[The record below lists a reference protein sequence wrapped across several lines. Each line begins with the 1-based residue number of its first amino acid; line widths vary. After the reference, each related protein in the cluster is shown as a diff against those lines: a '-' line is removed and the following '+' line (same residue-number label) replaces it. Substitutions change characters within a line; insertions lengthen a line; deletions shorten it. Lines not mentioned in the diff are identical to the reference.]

1 MLVLVGAAAGLTY
14 RLVNLQ
20 LRNAE
25 EFVEIG
31 RQQRFRTV
39 ELAGGRGDILD
50 RNGNSLATSLPST
63 SFFVD
68 PKFVVDPIGDAER
81 LAPVLNRPVENV
93 RSLLGGDGRFAWL
106 ARQTTDA
113 KAAEILALDIPG
125 VFTTTEPDRFHPS
138 GSALARSVIGNVDI
152 DSAGLSGIENIYND
166 VLEGQPGE
174 LSIEIG
180 RGGPTIPG
188 QREVSSPPIPGADV
202 VLTID
207 RSLQFEVERVL
218 IDTVANMGA
227 QGGVVLVS
235 DPSTGE
241 VFAMAS
247 VVRNDAGEIISTS
260 LNMAT
265 SWAFEPG
272 SVMKAMTFGS
282 LIDAGIANSSSR
294 SVVPDSYELWDYTF
308 TDSSP
313 HATVEMS
320 VADIMTVSSNVGTV
334 RWAEQLGGAR
344 LDTYLRDFG
353 FGTSADLGFPGET
366 AGLMIEPDS
375 WGGLATATTAL
386 GQGISVTP
394 AQLMAAYNTIANDGI
409 FVPLQ
414 MVREVV
420 RSDGT
425 HEVPPTPEHRQV
437 ISASAAG
444 EVRTM
449 LENAVAVGTGVN
461 AQVDGYRVAGKTGT
475 ARKPLDNG
483 QGYEDGAGNFRYVA
497 TFAGFLPA
505 DEPELSII
513 VTIDQPTASIYAG
526 HAAAPAFAEIA
537 SYAVRHFGIAPP
549 PQVAALDTYVKPEI
563 PDRLPTD
570 RVVGETAEVTDEQVS
585 AEDGELSPTEDSV
598 AQVDPTSTAD
608 SDGANNAPQV
618 DAARTTPQDT
628 LTPPAGA
635 AEPADEAAA
644 PPAPGAAPPAPVSA
658 EDDLMADAG
667 GQQAGLPPG
676 SFELP
681 NPTAGG

>member
-1 MLVLVGAAAGLTY
+1 MTVIAGGLTY
-14 RLVNLQ
+14 RLVELQ

-39 ELAGGRGDILD
+39 QLAGGRGDILD

-68 PKFVVDPIGDAER
+68 PKFVEDPIGDAVR
-81 LAPVLNRPVENV
+81 LAPVLKMAVEDV
-93 RSLLGGDGRFAWL
+93 RALLGGQGRFAWL
-106 ARQTTDA
+106 IRQTSEA

-125 VFTTTEPDRFHPS
+125 IFTTSEPDRFQPS
-138 GSALARSVIGNVDI
+138 GPALARSVIGNVDI
-152 DSAGLSGIENIYND
+152 DSMGLSGIEKIYDD
-166 VLEGQPGE
+166 VLQGQPGE

-188 QREVSSPPIPGADV
+188 QREVSRQPVPGADV

-218 IDTVANMGA
+218 TEQVDAMDA

-235 DPSTGE
+235 DPTTGE
-241 VFAMAS
+241 ILAMAS
-247 VVRNDAGEIISTS
+247 VVRNNDGEVVSTS

-265 SWAFEPG
+265 SWSYEPG

-282 LIDAGIANSSSR
+282 IIDAGIANSSST
-294 SVVPDSYELWDYTF
+294 SIVPDSYELWDYTF
-308 TDSSP
+308 SDSSP
-313 HATVEMS
+313 HPTREMTVSEI
-320 VADIMTVSSNVGTV
+320 VTVSSNVGTV

-353 FGTSADLGFPGET
+353 FGSPANLGFPGET
-366 AGLMIEPDS
+366 AGLMIPPDS

-394 AQLMAAYNTIANDGI
+394 AQMLAAFNAVANDGLYI
-409 FVPLQ
+409 PLQ
-414 MVREVV
+414 MVREIV

-425 HEVPPTPEHRQV
+425 NEVPPAPESRQV
-437 ISASAAG
+437 ISPNAAG
-444 EVRTM
+444 QVRNM
-449 LENAVAVGTGVN
+449 LESAVAVGTGVN
-461 AQVDGYRVAGKTGT
+461 AQVGGYRVAGKTGT
-475 ARKPLDNG
+475 ARKPLENG

-526 HAAAPAFAEIA
+526 HVAAPVFADIA

-549 PQVAALDTYVKPEI
+549 PEISAGQTFVKP
-563 PDRLPTD
+563 DFSRPTQEE
-570 RVVGETAEVTDEQVS
+570 RVVSEVAVS
-585 AEDGELSPTEDSV
+585 P
-598 AQVDPTSTAD
+598 
-608 SDGANNAPQV
+608 
-618 DAARTTPQDT
+618 
-628 LTPPAGA
+628 
-635 AEPADEAAA
+635 
-644 PPAPGAAPPAPVSA
+644 
-658 EDDLMADAG
+658 
-667 GQQAGLPPG
+667 GQQKAVDEGQGDASLDD
-676 SFELP
+676 SFELD
-681 NPTAGG
+681 AKG